1 MPRPPIRDTPGAMHR
16 ALFLFLFVL
25 LAAGCQRL
33 SSEQCQKICWRFNE
47 LAFWERFE
55 KEAAGLDQPA
65 RDALRA
71 EREAQLEEI
80 RGRTDDPGRENCV
93 KECRRAA
100 KPEDVAC
107 VEKATTSAAAQA
119 CLK

>member
-1 MPRPPIRDTPGAMHR
+1 MHR
-16 ALFLFLFVL
+16 ALVLVLFLAS
-25 LAAGCQRL
+25 LAACQRM
-33 SSEQCQKICWRFNE
+33 SAEQCQKICWRFNE

-55 KEAAGLDQPA
+55 KEAAGLAPEA
-65 RDALRA
+65 RDKLRA
-71 EREAQLEEI
+71 ERQAQLEEI
-80 RGRTDDPGRENCV
+80 RTREDDPGRDNCL